1 MVVMA
6 VEPLELPKL
15 RVPKASGSPPVS
27 VLHSP
32 PQPVTVKDQQDW
44 KIPPC
49 VLNWKNPKGFTIPLD
64 KCCQANSRGIQD
76 VQINDNFA
84 KVSEALYVAEQK
96 AREAVAM
103 KSKGTISDG
112 NGAGEKG
119 RAVEEG
125 ENSHGAAERERGRE
139 GEREGSLGE

>member
-1 MVVMA
+1 MTQSSHSHSKFGIVKMVVMA

-27 VLHSP
+27 VLHSLP
-32 PQPVTVKDQQDW
+32 WPVTVKDQQDL

-103 KSKGTISDG
+103 KSKV
-112 NGAGEKG
+112 EK
-119 RAVEEG
+119 E
-125 ENSHGAAERERGRE
+125 
-139 GEREGSLGE
+139 